1 MVIKEDENIDTKQ
14 KKTDRE
20 ENNLIEVENREKL
33 KQTDRE
39 EKRREKLT
47 R

>member
-1 MVIKEDENIDTKQ
+1 MVVKEDENIETQQ

-39 EKRREKLT
+39 EKTL
-47 R
+47 